1 MFCITG
7 ITERF
12 FRSLVLLVHLVLEF
26 LHFFLHFAGYPNHRN
41 DKMKYQPVK
50 GVNKESKY
58 YNTKEGHRTVKLNK
72 DNNNSVNSLQIVS
85 SGRKG
90 SSKKLFCY
98 LEGIDCLPYICGGKK
113 LKKKGTV
120 TFPSLFSMNIETQ
133 VQSIEKLVQ
142 DILSDDPAYF
152 LVEVRIKPTNNI
164 KVFLDGDAGISI
176 EKCVAYNRVLYK
188 RIEELGL
195 YPDGDFSLEISSPG
209 LDEPLKLFRQYRKNI
224 GRKVEVLLKDGV
236 KTEGKLTGVTED
248 HIEVEEV
255 RGKNKK
261 QETIRHQFSFENIKS
276 TKIQI
281 VFKN

>member
-1 MFCITG
+1 MLFG
-7 ITERF
+7 RYRLF
-12 FRSLVLLVHLVLEF
+12 ALHLRRQKV
-26 LHFFLHFAGYPNHRN
+26 
-41 DKMKYQPVK
+41 
-50 GVNKESKY
+50 
-58 YNTKEGHRTVKLNK
+58 
-72 DNNNSVNSLQIVS
+72 
-85 SGRKG
+85 
-90 SSKKLFCY
+90 
-98 LEGIDCLPYICGGKK
+98 
-113 LKKKGTV
+113 KKKGTV

-142 DILSDDPAYF
+142 DMLSDDPAYF

-176 EKCVAYNRVLYK
+176 ERCVAYNRVLYK
-188 RIEELGL
+188 RIEELGM

-236 KTEGKLTGVTED
+236 KTEGRLTGVTED

-261 QETIRHQFSFENIKS
+261 QETIQHQFPFENIKS